1 MKKKTIYDIV
11 LFALLGILAF
21 LPMAQEHLHLFDL
34 KHLVG
39 VMVEAKK
46 PELTKENY
54 VSGQYQQQMEA
65 YAAQNFGFHE
75 SIIRLYNQYLYDFYR
90 KTYNEEIIPGRDGW
104 FYYQQNVNDYYGTE
118 MYRWQPTVEEAKA
131 TYDREARLMWK
142 LRGVLHDYGKEFLMF
157 MAPEKGFLYPEHLP
171 KRQIDTTTINARLYY
186 SKKFDEYGFPY
197 IEMTKWFQGIKE
209 ADTVPYILIPQSG
222 AHWSFSSVIAAD
234 SLFRFMG
241 SLKNEKLGTLKVGPL
256 RESSVQTKI
265 GDYDLENTM
274 NLWRTVSHKG
284 EKLLDAEV
292 TVVSDSATVKP
303 DVLFVG
309 NSYLFRMNYFIPFE
323 DMFSYTDYWFY
334 NSTAY
339 YGEGYALKRNVLEID
354 LLQRLLDA
362 DYVVWFTTGNQMYKV
377 SYGFVERALMT
388 LCLSED
394 RVNDVRNQ
402 LMDSLRCDSAF
413 MSTIDTLSDP
423 NGVEL
428 IKQLWQEAS
437 NALTRNP
444 EYYFPELAGDSI
456 PTARNPKIPEYLVI
470 KDIKKDPDW
479 MISLQC
485 QTIIRNTTLDNILKM
500 EAQNVL
506 NGRPLMRD
514 ERDVVSKENYVNSL
528 VAEMKQNLLSKP
540 NSLQSIKDKAAAKGC
555 TFDEQLEADARWVVN
570 DRINRGVID
579 LSNFA
584 EDEQR
589 RNAQK
594 TIDEWVREMEQELLS
609 KPASVQSIKEKAAA
623 KGLTF
628 EEQLHADAQWII
640 NDRISRGVIS
650 VEQPQ

>member
-34 KHLVG
+34 KQLVG

-65 YAAQNFGFHE
+65 YARQNFGFHE

-118 MYRWQPTVEEAKA
+118 MYRWQPTVEKACA

-142 LRGVLHDYGKEFLMF
+142 LRGVLHDYDKEFLMF

-186 SKKFDEYGFPY
+186 SQKFDEYDFPY
-197 IEMTKWFQGIKE
+197 IEMTKWFQAIKE

-222 AHWSFSSVIAAD
+222 AHWSFSSFIAAD

-241 SLKNEKLGTLKVGPL
+241 SLKNEKLGTLKIGPL
-256 RESSVQTKI
+256 RESSEQTKI
-265 GDYDLENTM
+265 GDYDLENTL

-292 TVVSDSATVKP
+292 TVISDSTTVKP
-303 DVLFVG
+303 NVLFVG
-309 NSYLFRMNYFIPFE
+309 NSYLFRMNYFVPFE

-339 YGEGYALKRNVLEID
+339 YGEHYALKRSVWEID
-354 LLQRLLDA
+354 FLQRLMDA
-362 DYVVWFTTGNQMYKV
+362 DYIVWFTTGNQMYKV

-388 LCLSED
+388 LCVSDD

-402 LMDSLRCDSAF
+402 LMDSLRHDSTF
-413 MSTIDTLSDP
+413 MSTIDTLSDTK
-423 NGVEL
+423 GVEL
-428 IKQLWQEAS
+428 RKQLWQQS
-437 NALTRNP
+437 NNLITRNP

-470 KDIKKDPDW
+470 KNIKKDDDW

-485 QTIIRNTTLDNILKM
+485 QTIIHNATLDNILKM

-506 NGRPLMRD
+506 NGWPLMRD
-514 ERDVVSKENYVNSL
+514 EQNVVSKENYVNSL
-528 VAEMKQNLLSKP
+528 VADMKLELQGKP
-540 NSLQSIKDKAAAKGC
+540 VSVQAIKDKATATGK
-555 TFDEQLEADARWVVN
+555 TFEEQLEADARWIIN

-579 LSNFA
+579 LNFFA
-584 EDEQR
+584 EEEQK
-589 RNAQK
+589 RNIEK
-594 TIDEWVREMEQELLS
+594 TMEELVRDMEQELLE
-609 KPASVQSIKEKAAA
+609 KPASVQSIKEKASAN
-623 KGLTF
+623 GRTF
-628 EEQLHADAQWII
+628 EEQLHVDAQWII
-640 NDRISRGVIS
+640 NDKINRGIIR
-650 VEQPQ
+650 VE

>member
-34 KHLVG
+34 KQLVG

-65 YAAQNFGFHE
+65 YAGQNFGFHE

-118 MYRWQPTVEEAKA
+118 MYRWQPTVEKARA

-142 LRGVLHDYGKEFLMF
+142 LRGVLHDYDKEFLMF

-186 SKKFDEYGFPY
+186 SQKFDEYDFPY
-197 IEMTKWFQGIKE
+197 IEMTKWFQAIKE

-256 RESSVQTKI
+256 RESSEQTKI
-265 GDYDLENTM
+265 GDYDLENTL

-292 TVVSDSATVKP
+292 TVISDSTTVKP
-303 DVLFVG
+303 NVLFVG
-309 NSYLFRMNYFIPFE
+309 NSYLFRMNYFVPFE

-339 YGEGYALKRNVLEID
+339 YGEHYALKRSVWEID
-354 LLQRLLDA
+354 FLQRLMDA
-362 DYVVWFTTGNQMYKV
+362 DYIVWFTTGNQMYKV

-388 LCLSED
+388 LCVSDD

-402 LMDSLRCDSAF
+402 LMDSLRHDSTF
-413 MSTIDTLSDP
+413 MSTIDTLSDTK
-423 NGVEL
+423 GVEL
-428 IKQLWQEAS
+428 RKQLWQQS
-437 NALTRNP
+437 NNLITRNP

-470 KDIKKDPDW
+470 KNIKKDDDW

-485 QTIIRNTTLDNILKM
+485 QTIIHNATLDNILKM

-506 NGRPLMRD
+506 NGWPLMRD
-514 ERDVVSKENYVNSL
+514 EQNVVSKENYVNSL
-528 VAEMKQNLLSKP
+528 VADMKLELQGKP
-540 NSLQSIKDKAAAKGC
+540 VSVQAIKDKATATGK
-555 TFDEQLEADARWVVN
+555 TFEEQLEADARWIIN

-579 LSNFA
+579 LNFFA
-584 EDEQR
+584 EEEQK
-589 RNAQK
+589 RNIEK
-594 TIDEWVREMEQELLS
+594 TMEELVRDMEQELLE
-609 KPASVQSIKEKAAA
+609 KPTSVQSIKEKASAN
-623 KGLTF
+623 GRTF
-628 EEQLHADAQWII
+628 EEQLHVDAQWII
-640 NDRISRGVIS
+640 NDKISRGIIR
-650 VEQPQ
+650 VE

>member
-34 KHLVG
+34 KQLVG

-65 YAAQNFGFHE
+65 YARQNFGFHE

-118 MYRWQPTVEEAKA
+118 MYRWQANVDEARA

-142 LRGVLHDYGKEFLMF
+142 LRGVLHDYDKEFLMF

-186 SKKFDEYGFPY
+186 SQKFDEYDFPY
-197 IEMTKWFQGIKE
+197 IEMTKWFQAIKE

-256 RESSVQTKI
+256 RESSEQTKN
-265 GDYDLENTM
+265 GDYDLENTL

-292 TVVSDSATVKP
+292 TVISDSTTVKP
-303 DVLFVG
+303 NVLFVG
-309 NSYLFRMNYFIPFE
+309 NSYLFRMNYFVPFE

-339 YGEGYALKRNVLEID
+339 YGEHYALKRSVWEID
-354 LLQRLLDA
+354 FLQRLMDA
-362 DYVVWFTTGNQMYKV
+362 DYIVWFTTGNQMYKV

-388 LCLSED
+388 LCVSDD

-402 LMDSLRCDSAF
+402 LMDSLRHDSTF
-413 MSTIDTLSDP
+413 MSTIDTLSDTK
-423 NGVEL
+423 GVEL
-428 IKQLWQEAS
+428 RKQLWQQS
-437 NALTRNP
+437 NNLITRNP

-470 KDIKKDPDW
+470 KNIKKDDDW

-485 QTIIRNTTLDNILKM
+485 QTIIHNATLDNILKM

-506 NGRPLMRD
+506 NGWPLMRD
-514 ERDVVSKENYVNSL
+514 EQNVVSKENYVNSL
-528 VAEMKQNLLSKP
+528 VADMKLELQGKP
-540 NSLQSIKDKAAAKGC
+540 VSVQAIKDKATATGK
-555 TFDEQLEADARWVVN
+555 TFEEQLEADARWIIN

-579 LSNFA
+579 LNFFA
-584 EDEQR
+584 EEEQK
-589 RNAQK
+589 RNIEK
-594 TIDEWVREMEQELLS
+594 TMEELVRDMEQELLE
-609 KPASVQSIKEKAAA
+609 KPASVQSIKEKASAN
-623 KGLTF
+623 GRTF
-628 EEQLHADAQWII
+628 EEQLHVDAQWII
-640 NDRISRGVIS
+640 NDKINRGIIR
-650 VEQPQ
+650 VE

>member
-11 LFALLGILAF
+11 LFALLSILAF
-21 LPMAQEHLHLFDL
+21 LPMAQEHLHIFDL
-34 KHLVG
+34 KQLVG

-65 YAAQNFGFHE
+65 YAGQNFGFHE

-118 MYRWQPTVEEAKA
+118 MYRWQPTVEKARA

-142 LRGVLHDYGKEFLMF
+142 LRGVLHDYDKEFLMF

-186 SKKFDEYGFPY
+186 SQKFDEYDFPY
-197 IEMTKWFQGIKE
+197 SEMTKWFQAIKE

-241 SLKNEKLGTLKVGPL
+241 SLRNEKLGTLKVGPL
-256 RESSVQTKI
+256 RESSEQTKI
-265 GDYDLENTM
+265 GDYDLENTL

-292 TVVSDSATVKP
+292 TVISDSTTVKP
-303 DVLFVG
+303 NVLFVG
-309 NSYLFRMNYFIPFE
+309 NSYLFRMNYFVPFE

-339 YGEGYALKRNVLEID
+339 YGEHYALKRSVWEID
-354 LLQRLLDA
+354 FLQRLMDA
-362 DYVVWFTTGNQMYKV
+362 DYIVWFTTGNQMYKV

-388 LCLSED
+388 LCVSDD

-402 LMDSLRCDSAF
+402 LMDSLRHDSTF
-413 MSTIDTLSDP
+413 MSTIDTLSDTK
-423 NGVEL
+423 GVEL
-428 IKQLWQEAS
+428 RKQLWQQS
-437 NALTRNP
+437 NNLITRNP

-470 KDIKKDPDW
+470 KNIKKDDDW

-485 QTIIRNTTLDNILKM
+485 QTIIHNATLDNILKM

-506 NGRPLMRD
+506 NGWPLMRD
-514 ERDVVSKENYVNSL
+514 EQNVVSKENYVNSL
-528 VAEMKQNLLSKP
+528 VADMKLELQGKP
-540 NSLQSIKDKAAAKGC
+540 VSVQAIKDKATATGK
-555 TFDEQLEADARWVVN
+555 TFEEQLEADARWIIN

-579 LSNFA
+579 LNFFA
-584 EDEQR
+584 EEEQK
-589 RNAQK
+589 RNIEK
-594 TIDEWVREMEQELLS
+594 TMEELVRDMEQELLE
-609 KPASVQSIKEKAAA
+609 KPASVQSIKEKASAN
-623 KGLTF
+623 GRTF
-628 EEQLHADAQWII
+628 EEQLHVDAQWII
-640 NDRISRGVIS
+640 NDKINRGIIR
-650 VEQPQ
+650 VE

>member
-34 KHLVG
+34 KQLVG

-65 YAAQNFGFHE
+65 YAGQNFGFHE

-118 MYRWQPTVEEAKA
+118 MYRWQPTVEKARA

-142 LRGVLHDYGKEFLMF
+142 LRGVLHDYDKEFLMF

-186 SKKFDEYGFPY
+186 SQKFDEYDFPY
-197 IEMTKWFQGIKE
+197 IEMTKWFQAIKE

-256 RESSVQTKI
+256 RESSEQTKI
-265 GDYDLENTM
+265 GDYDLENTL

-292 TVVSDSATVKP
+292 TVISDSTTVKP
-303 DVLFVG
+303 NVLFVG
-309 NSYLFRMNYFIPFE
+309 NSYLFRMNYFVPFE

-339 YGEGYALKRNVLEID
+339 YGEHYALKRSVWEID
-354 LLQRLLDA
+354 FLQRLMDA
-362 DYVVWFTTGNQMYKV
+362 DYIVWFTTGNQMYKV

-388 LCLSED
+388 LCVSDD

-402 LMDSLRCDSAF
+402 LMDSLRHDSTF
-413 MSTIDTLSDP
+413 MSTIDTLSDTK
-423 NGVEL
+423 GVEL
-428 IKQLWQEAS
+428 RKQLWQQS
-437 NALTRNP
+437 NNLITRNP

-470 KDIKKDPDW
+470 KNIKKDDDW

-485 QTIIRNTTLDNILKM
+485 QTIIHNATLDNILKM

-506 NGRPLMRD
+506 NGWPLMRD
-514 ERDVVSKENYVNSL
+514 EQNVVSKENYVNSL
-528 VAEMKQNLLSKP
+528 VADMKLELQGKP
-540 NSLQSIKDKAAAKGC
+540 VSVQAIKDKATATGK
-555 TFDEQLEADARWVVN
+555 TFEEQLEADARWIIN

-579 LSNFA
+579 LNFFA
-584 EDEQR
+584 EEEQK
-589 RNAQK
+589 RNIEK
-594 TIDEWVREMEQELLS
+594 TMEELVRDMEQELLE
-609 KPASVQSIKEKAAA
+609 KPASVQSIKEKASAN
-623 KGLTF
+623 GRTF
-628 EEQLHADAQWII
+628 EEQLHVDAQWII
-640 NDRISRGVIS
+640 NDKISRGIIR
-650 VEQPQ
+650 VE

>member
-34 KHLVG
+34 KQLVG

-65 YAAQNFGFHE
+65 YARQNFGFHE

-118 MYRWQPTVEEAKA
+118 MYRWQANVDEARA

-142 LRGVLHDYGKEFLMF
+142 LRGVLHDYGIEFLMF

-171 KRQIDTTTINARLYY
+171 IRQIDTTTINARLYY
-186 SKKFDEYGFPY
+186 SQKFDEYDFPY
-197 IEMTKWFQGIKE
+197 IEMTKWFQAIKE

-256 RESSVQTKI
+256 RESSEQTKI
-265 GDYDLENTM
+265 GDYDLENTL

-292 TVVSDSATVKP
+292 TVISDSTTVKP
-303 DVLFVG
+303 NVLFVG
-309 NSYLFRMNYFIPFE
+309 NSYLFRMNYFVPFE

-339 YGEGYALKRNVLEID
+339 YGEHYALKRSVWEID
-354 LLQRLLDA
+354 FLQRLMDA
-362 DYVVWFTTGNQMYKV
+362 DYIVWFTTGNQMYKV

-388 LCLSED
+388 LCVSDD

-402 LMDSLRCDSAF
+402 LMDSLRHDSTF
-413 MSTIDTLSDP
+413 MSTIDTLSDTK
-423 NGVEL
+423 GVEL
-428 IKQLWQEAS
+428 RKQLWQQS
-437 NALTRNP
+437 NNLITRNP

-470 KDIKKDPDW
+470 KNIKKDDDW

-485 QTIIRNTTLDNILKM
+485 QTIIHNATLDNILKM

-506 NGRPLMRD
+506 NGWPLMRD
-514 ERDVVSKENYVNSL
+514 EQNVVSKENYVNSL
-528 VAEMKQNLLSKP
+528 VADMKLELQGKP
-540 NSLQSIKDKAAAKGC
+540 VSVQAIKDKATATGK
-555 TFDEQLEADARWVVN
+555 TFEEQLEADARWIIN

-579 LSNFA
+579 LNFFA
-584 EDEQR
+584 EEEQK
-589 RNAQK
+589 RNIEK
-594 TIDEWVREMEQELLS
+594 TMEELVRDMEQELLE
-609 KPASVQSIKEKAAA
+609 KPASVQSIKEKASAN
-623 KGLTF
+623 GRTF
-628 EEQLHADAQWII
+628 EEQLHVDAQWII
-640 NDRISRGVIS
+640 NDKINRGIIR
-650 VEQPQ
+650 VE

>member
-34 KHLVG
+34 KQLVG

-65 YAAQNFGFHE
+65 YARQNFGFHE

-118 MYRWQPTVEEAKA
+118 MYRWQPTVEKACA

-142 LRGVLHDYGKEFLMF
+142 LRGVLHDYDKEFLMF

-186 SKKFDEYGFPY
+186 SQKFDEYDFPY
-197 IEMTKWFQGIKE
+197 IEMTKWFQTIKE

-241 SLKNEKLGTLKVGPL
+241 SLKNEKLGTLKIGPL
-256 RESSVQTKI
+256 RESSEQTKI
-265 GDYDLENTM
+265 GDYDLENTL

-292 TVVSDSATVKP
+292 TVISDSTTVKP
-303 DVLFVG
+303 NVLFVG
-309 NSYLFRMNYFIPFE
+309 NSYLFRMNYFVPFE

-339 YGEGYALKRNVLEID
+339 YGEHYALKRSVWEID
-354 LLQRLLDA
+354 FLQRLMDA
-362 DYVVWFTTGNQMYKV
+362 DYIVWFTTGNQMYKV

-388 LCLSED
+388 LCVSDD

-402 LMDSLRCDSAF
+402 LMDSLRHDSTF
-413 MSTIDTLSDP
+413 MSTIDTLSDTK
-423 NGVEL
+423 GVEL
-428 IKQLWQEAS
+428 RKQLWQQS
-437 NALTRNP
+437 NNLITRNP

-470 KDIKKDPDW
+470 KNIKKDDDW

-485 QTIIRNTTLDNILKM
+485 QTIIHNATLDNILKM

-506 NGRPLMRD
+506 NGWPLMRD
-514 ERDVVSKENYVNSL
+514 EQNVVSKENYVNSL
-528 VAEMKQNLLSKP
+528 VADMKLELQGKP
-540 NSLQSIKDKAAAKGC
+540 VSVQAIKDKATATGK
-555 TFDEQLEADARWVVN
+555 TFEEQLEADARWIIN

-579 LSNFA
+579 LNFFA
-584 EDEQR
+584 EEEQK
-589 RNAQK
+589 RNIEK
-594 TIDEWVREMEQELLS
+594 TMEELVRDMEQELLE
-609 KPASVQSIKEKAAA
+609 KPASVQSIKEKASAN
-623 KGLTF
+623 GRTF
-628 EEQLHADAQWII
+628 EEQLHVDAQWII
-640 NDRISRGVIS
+640 NDKINRGIIR
-650 VEQPQ
+650 VE

>member
-11 LFALLGILAF
+11 LFALLSILAF
-21 LPMAQEHLHLFDL
+21 LPMAQEHLHIFDL
-34 KHLVG
+34 KQLVG

-65 YAAQNFGFHE
+65 YAGQNFGFHE

-118 MYRWQPTVEEAKA
+118 MYRWQPTVEKARA

-142 LRGVLHDYGKEFLMF
+142 LRGVLHDYDKEFLMF

-186 SKKFDEYGFPY
+186 SQKFDEYDFPY
-197 IEMTKWFQGIKE
+197 IEMTKWFQAIKE

-256 RESSVQTKI
+256 RESSEQTKI
-265 GDYDLENTM
+265 GDYDLENTL

-292 TVVSDSATVKP
+292 TVISDSTTVKP
-303 DVLFVG
+303 NVLFVG
-309 NSYLFRMNYFIPFE
+309 NSYLFRMNYFVPFE
-323 DMFSYTDYWFY
+323 DMFSYTADWFF

-339 YGEGYALKRNVLEID
+339 SGEHSALKRSVWVID
-354 LLQRLLDA
+354 FLQRLMDA
-362 DYVVWFTTGNQMYKV
+362 DYIVWFTTGNQMYKV

-388 LCLSED
+388 LCVSDD

-402 LMDSLRCDSAF
+402 LMDSLRHDSTF
-413 MSTIDTLSDP
+413 MSTIDTLSDTK
-423 NGVEL
+423 GVEL
-428 IKQLWQEAS
+428 RKQLWQQS
-437 NALTRNP
+437 NNLITRNP

-470 KDIKKDPDW
+470 KNIKKDDDW

-485 QTIIRNTTLDNILKM
+485 QTIIHNATLDNILKM

-506 NGRPLMRD
+506 NGWPLMRD
-514 ERDVVSKENYVNSL
+514 EQNVVSKENYVNSL
-528 VAEMKQNLLSKP
+528 VADMKLELQGKP
-540 NSLQSIKDKAAAKGC
+540 VSVQAIKDKATATGK
-555 TFDEQLEADARWVVN
+555 TFEEQLEADARWIIN

-579 LSNFA
+579 LNFFA
-584 EDEQR
+584 EEEQK
-589 RNAQK
+589 RNIEK
-594 TIDEWVREMEQELLS
+594 TMEELVRDMEQELLE
-609 KPASVQSIKEKAAA
+609 KPASVQSIKEKASAN
-623 KGLTF
+623 GRTF
-628 EEQLHADAQWII
+628 EEQLHVDAQWII
-640 NDRISRGVIS
+640 NDKINRGIIR
-650 VEQPQ
+650 VE

>member
-34 KHLVG
+34 KQLVG

-65 YAAQNFGFHE
+65 YARQNFGFHE

-118 MYRWQPTVEEAKA
+118 MYRWQPTVEKACA

-142 LRGVLHDYGKEFLMF
+142 LRGVLHDYDKEFLMF

-186 SKKFDEYGFPY
+186 SQKFDEYDFPY
-197 IEMTKWFQGIKE
+197 IEMTKWFQAIKE

-256 RESSVQTKI
+256 RESSEQTKI
-265 GDYDLENTM
+265 GDYDLENTL

-292 TVVSDSATVKP
+292 TVISDSTTVKP
-303 DVLFVG
+303 NVLFVG
-309 NSYLFRMNYFIPFE
+309 NSYLFRMNYFVPFE
-323 DMFSYTDYWFY
+323 DMFSYSDYWFY

-339 YGEGYALKRNVLEID
+339 YGEHYALKRSVWEID
-354 LLQRLLDA
+354 FLQRLMDA
-362 DYVVWFTTGNQMYKV
+362 DYIVWFTTGNQMYKV

-388 LCLSED
+388 LCVSDD

-402 LMDSLRCDSAF
+402 LMDSLRHDSTF
-413 MSTIDTLSDP
+413 MSTIDTLSDTK
-423 NGVEL
+423 GVEL
-428 IKQLWQEAS
+428 RKQLWQQS
-437 NALTRNP
+437 NNLITRNP

-470 KDIKKDPDW
+470 KNIKKDDDW

-485 QTIIRNTTLDNILKM
+485 QTIIHNATLDNILKM

-506 NGRPLMRD
+506 NGWPLMRD
-514 ERDVVSKENYVNSL
+514 EQNVVSKENYVNSL
-528 VAEMKQNLLSKP
+528 VADMKLELQGKP
-540 NSLQSIKDKAAAKGC
+540 VSVQAIKDKATATGK
-555 TFDEQLEADARWVVN
+555 TFEEQLEADARWIIN

-579 LSNFA
+579 LNFFA
-584 EDEQR
+584 EEEQK
-589 RNAQK
+589 RNIEK
-594 TIDEWVREMEQELLS
+594 TMEELVRDMEQELLE
-609 KPASVQSIKEKAAA
+609 KPASVQSIKEKASAN
-623 KGLTF
+623 GRTF
-628 EEQLHADAQWII
+628 EEQLHVDAQWII
-640 NDRISRGVIS
+640 NDKINRGIIR
-650 VEQPQ
+650 VE

>member
-11 LFALLGILAF
+11 LFALLSILAF
-21 LPMAQEHLHLFDL
+21 LPMAQEHLHIFDL
-34 KHLVG
+34 KQLVG

-65 YAAQNFGFHE
+65 YAGQNFGFHE

-118 MYRWQPTVEEAKA
+118 MYRWQPTVEKARA

-142 LRGVLHDYGKEFLMF
+142 LRGVLHDYDKEFLMF

-186 SKKFDEYGFPY
+186 SQKFDEYDFPY
-197 IEMTKWFQGIKE
+197 IEMTKWFQAIKE

-256 RESSVQTKI
+256 RESSEQTKI
-265 GDYDLENTM
+265 GDYDLENTL

-292 TVVSDSATVKP
+292 TVISDSTTVKP
-303 DVLFVG
+303 NVLFVG
-309 NSYLFRMNYFIPFE
+309 NSYLFRMNYFVPFE

-339 YGEGYALKRNVLEID
+339 YGEHYALKRSVWEID
-354 LLQRLLDA
+354 FLQRLMDA
-362 DYVVWFTTGNQMYKV
+362 DYIVWFTTGNQMYKV

-388 LCLSED
+388 LCVSDD

-402 LMDSLRCDSAF
+402 LMDSLRHDSTF
-413 MSTIDTLSDP
+413 MSTIDTLSDTK
-423 NGVEL
+423 GVEL
-428 IKQLWQEAS
+428 RKQLWQQS
-437 NALTRNP
+437 NNLITRNP

-470 KDIKKDPDW
+470 KNIKKDDDW

-485 QTIIRNTTLDNILKM
+485 QTIIHNATLDNILKM

-506 NGRPLMRD
+506 NGWPLMRD
-514 ERDVVSKENYVNSL
+514 EQNVVSKENYVNSL
-528 VAEMKQNLLSKP
+528 VADMKLELQGKP
-540 NSLQSIKDKAAAKGC
+540 VSVQAIKDKATATGK
-555 TFDEQLEADARWVVN
+555 TFEEQLEADARWIIN

-579 LSNFA
+579 LNFFA
-584 EDEQR
+584 EEEQK
-589 RNAQK
+589 RNIEK
-594 TIDEWVREMEQELLS
+594 TMEELVRDMEQELLE
-609 KPASVQSIKEKAAA
+609 KPASVQSIKEKASAN
-623 KGLTF
+623 GRTF
-628 EEQLHADAQWII
+628 EEQLHVDAQWII
-640 NDRISRGVIS
+640 NDKINRGIIR
-650 VEQPQ
+650 VE

>member
-34 KHLVG
+34 KQLVG

-65 YAAQNFGFHE
+65 YARQNFGFHE

-118 MYRWQPTVEEAKA
+118 MYRWQPTVEKACA

-142 LRGVLHDYGKEFLMF
+142 LRGVLHDYDKEFLMF

-186 SKKFDEYGFPY
+186 SQKFDEYDFPY
-197 IEMTKWFQGIKE
+197 IEMTKWFQAIKE

-256 RESSVQTKI
+256 RESSEQTKI
-265 GDYDLENTM
+265 GDYDLENTL

-292 TVVSDSATVKP
+292 TVISDSTTVKP
-303 DVLFVG
+303 NVLFVG
-309 NSYLFRMNYFIPFE
+309 NSYLFRMNYFVPFE

-339 YGEGYALKRNVLEID
+339 YGEHYALKRSVWEID
-354 LLQRLLDA
+354 FLQRLMDA
-362 DYVVWFTTGNQMYKV
+362 DYIVWFTTGNQMYKV

-388 LCLSED
+388 LCVSDD

-402 LMDSLRCDSAF
+402 LMDSLRHDSTF
-413 MSTIDTLSDP
+413 MSTIDTLSDTK
-423 NGVEL
+423 GVEL
-428 IKQLWQEAS
+428 RKQLWQQS
-437 NALTRNP
+437 NNLITRNP

-470 KDIKKDPDW
+470 KNIKKDDNW

-485 QTIIRNTTLDNILKM
+485 QTIIHNATLDNILKM

-506 NGRPLMRD
+506 NGWPLMRD
-514 ERDVVSKENYVNSL
+514 EQNVVSKENYVNSL
-528 VAEMKQNLLSKP
+528 VADMKLELQGKP
-540 NSLQSIKDKAAAKGC
+540 VSVQAIKDKATATGK
-555 TFDEQLEADARWVVN
+555 TFEEQLEADARWIIN

-579 LSNFA
+579 LNFFA
-584 EDEQR
+584 EEEQK
-589 RNAQK
+589 RNIEK
-594 TIDEWVREMEQELLS
+594 TMEELVRDMEQELLE
-609 KPASVQSIKEKAAA
+609 KPTSVQSIKEKASAN
-623 KGLTF
+623 GRTF
-628 EEQLHADAQWII
+628 EEQLHVDAQWII
-640 NDRISRGVIS
+640 NDKINRGIIR
-650 VEQPQ
+650 VE

>member
-11 LFALLGILAF
+11 LFALLSILAF

-34 KHLVG
+34 KQLVG

-65 YAAQNFGFHE
+65 YAGQNFGFHE

-118 MYRWQPTVEEAKA
+118 MYRWQPTVEKARA

-142 LRGVLHDYGKEFLMF
+142 LRGVLHDYDKEFLMF

-186 SKKFDEYGFPY
+186 SQKFDEYDFPY
-197 IEMTKWFQGIKE
+197 IEMTKWFQAIKE

-241 SLKNEKLGTLKVGPL
+241 SLRNEKLGTLKVGPL
-256 RESSVQTKI
+256 RESSEQTKI
-265 GDYDLENTM
+265 GDYDLENTL

-292 TVVSDSATVKP
+292 TVISDSTTVKP
-303 DVLFVG
+303 NVLFVG
-309 NSYLFRMNYFIPFE
+309 NSYLFRMNYFVPFE

-339 YGEGYALKRNVLEID
+339 YGEHYALKRSVWEID
-354 LLQRLLDA
+354 FLQRLMDA
-362 DYVVWFTTGNQMYKV
+362 DYIVWFTTGNQMYKV

-388 LCLSED
+388 LCVSDD

-402 LMDSLRCDSAF
+402 LMDSLRHDSTF
-413 MSTIDTLSDP
+413 MSTIDTLSDTK
-423 NGVEL
+423 GVEL
-428 IKQLWQEAS
+428 RKQLWQQS
-437 NALTRNP
+437 NNLITRNP

-470 KDIKKDPDW
+470 KNIKKDDDW

-485 QTIIRNTTLDNILKM
+485 QTIIHNATLDNILKM

-506 NGRPLMRD
+506 NGWPLMRD
-514 ERDVVSKENYVNSL
+514 EQNVVSKENYVNSL
-528 VAEMKQNLLSKP
+528 VADMKLELQGKP
-540 NSLQSIKDKAAAKGC
+540 VSVQAIKDKATATGK
-555 TFDEQLEADARWVVN
+555 TFEEQLEADARWIIN

-579 LSNFA
+579 LNFFA
-584 EDEQR
+584 EEEQK
-589 RNAQK
+589 RNIEK
-594 TIDEWVREMEQELLS
+594 TMEELVRDMEQELLE
-609 KPASVQSIKEKAAA
+609 KPASVQSIKEKASAN
-623 KGLTF
+623 GRTF
-628 EEQLHADAQWII
+628 EEQLHVDAQWII
-640 NDRISRGVIS
+640 NDKINRGIIR
-650 VEQPQ
+650 VE

>member
-34 KHLVG
+34 KQLVG

-65 YAAQNFGFHE
+65 YAGQNFGFHE

-118 MYRWQPTVEEAKA
+118 MYRWQPTVEKARA

-142 LRGVLHDYGKEFLMF
+142 LRGVLHDYDKEFLMF

-186 SKKFDEYGFPY
+186 SQKFDEYDFPY
-197 IEMTKWFQGIKE
+197 IEMTKWFQAIKE

-256 RESSVQTKI
+256 RESSEQTKI
-265 GDYDLENTM
+265 GDYDLENTL

-292 TVVSDSATVKP
+292 TVISDSTTVKP
-303 DVLFVG
+303 NVLFVG
-309 NSYLFRMNYFIPFE
+309 NSYLFRMNYFVPFE

-339 YGEGYALKRNVLEID
+339 YGEHYALKRSVWEID
-354 LLQRLLDA
+354 FLQRLMDA
-362 DYVVWFTTGNQMYKV
+362 DYIVWFTTGNQMYKV

-388 LCLSED
+388 LCVSDD

-402 LMDSLRCDSAF
+402 LMDSLRHDSTF
-413 MSTIDTLSDP
+413 MSTIDTLSDTK
-423 NGVEL
+423 GVEL
-428 IKQLWQEAS
+428 RKQLWQQS
-437 NALTRNP
+437 NNLITRNP

-470 KDIKKDPDW
+470 KNIKKDNDW

-485 QTIIRNTTLDNILKM
+485 QTIIHNATLDNILKM

-506 NGRPLMRD
+506 NGWPLMRD
-514 ERDVVSKENYVNSL
+514 EQNVVSKENYVNSL
-528 VAEMKQNLLSKP
+528 VADMKLELQGKP
-540 NSLQSIKDKAAAKGC
+540 VSVQAIKDKATVTGK
-555 TFDEQLEADARWVVN
+555 TFEEQLEADARWIIN

-579 LSNFA
+579 LNFFA
-584 EDEQR
+584 EEEQK
-589 RNAQK
+589 RNIEK
-594 TIDEWVREMEQELLS
+594 TMEELVRDMEQELLE
-609 KPASVQSIKEKAAA
+609 KPASVQSIKEKASAN
-623 KGLTF
+623 GRTF
-628 EEQLHADAQWII
+628 EEQLHVDAQWII
-640 NDRISRGVIS
+640 NDKISRGIIR
-650 VEQPQ
+650 VE

>member
-34 KHLVG
+34 KQLVG

-65 YAAQNFGFHE
+65 YAGQNFGFHE

-118 MYRWQPTVEEAKA
+118 MYRWQPTVEKARA

-142 LRGVLHDYGKEFLMF
+142 LRGVLHDYDKEFLMF

-186 SKKFDEYGFPY
+186 SQKFDEYDFPY
-197 IEMTKWFQGIKE
+197 IEMTKWFQAIKE

-241 SLKNEKLGTLKVGPL
+241 SLRNEKLGTLKVGPL
-256 RESSVQTKI
+256 RESSEQTKI
-265 GDYDLENTM
+265 GDYDLENTL

-292 TVVSDSATVKP
+292 TVISDSTTVKP
-303 DVLFVG
+303 NVLFVG
-309 NSYLFRMNYFIPFE
+309 NSYLFRMNYFVPFE

-339 YGEGYALKRNVLEID
+339 YGEHYALKRSVWEID
-354 LLQRLLDA
+354 FLQRLMDA
-362 DYVVWFTTGNQMYKV
+362 DYIVWFTTGNQMYKV

-388 LCLSED
+388 LCVSDD

-402 LMDSLRCDSAF
+402 LMDSLRHDSTF
-413 MSTIDTLSDP
+413 MSTIDTLSDTK
-423 NGVEL
+423 GVEL
-428 IKQLWQEAS
+428 RKQLWQQS
-437 NALTRNP
+437 NNLITRNP

-470 KDIKKDPDW
+470 KNIKKDDDW

-485 QTIIRNTTLDNILKM
+485 QTIIHNATLDNILKM

-506 NGRPLMRD
+506 NGWPLMRD
-514 ERDVVSKENYVNSL
+514 EQNVVSKENYVNSL
-528 VAEMKQNLLSKP
+528 VADMKLELQGKP
-540 NSLQSIKDKAAAKGC
+540 VSVQAIKDKATATGK
-555 TFDEQLEADARWVVN
+555 TFEEQLEADARWIIN

-579 LSNFA
+579 LNFFA
-584 EDEQR
+584 EEEQK
-589 RNAQK
+589 RNIEK
-594 TIDEWVREMEQELLS
+594 TMEELVRDMEQELLE
-609 KPASVQSIKEKAAA
+609 KPTSVQSIKEKASAN
-623 KGLTF
+623 GRTF
-628 EEQLHADAQWII
+628 EEQLHVDAQWII
-640 NDRISRGVIS
+640 NDKISRGIIR
-650 VEQPQ
+650 VE

>member
-34 KHLVG
+34 KQLVG

-65 YAAQNFGFHE
+65 YARQNFGFHE

-118 MYRWQPTVEEAKA
+118 MYRWQPTVEKARA

-142 LRGVLHDYGKEFLMF
+142 LRGVLHDYDKEFLMF

-186 SKKFDEYGFPY
+186 SQKFDEYNFPY
-197 IEMTKWFQGIKE
+197 IEMTKWFQAIKE

-241 SLKNEKLGTLKVGPL
+241 SLKNEKLGTLKIGPL
-256 RESSVQTKI
+256 RESSEQTKI
-265 GDYDLENTM
+265 GDYDLENTL

-292 TVVSDSATVKP
+292 TVISDSTTVKP
-303 DVLFVG
+303 NVLFVG
-309 NSYLFRMNYFIPFE
+309 NSYLFRMNYFVPFE

-339 YGEGYALKRNVLEID
+339 YGEHYALKRSVWEID
-354 LLQRLLDA
+354 FLQRLMDA
-362 DYVVWFTTGNQMYKV
+362 DYIVWFTTGNQMYKV

-388 LCLSED
+388 LCVSDD

-402 LMDSLRCDSAF
+402 LMDSLRHDSTF
-413 MSTIDTLSDP
+413 MSTIDTLSDTK
-423 NGVEL
+423 GVEL
-428 IKQLWQEAS
+428 RKQLWQQS
-437 NALTRNP
+437 NNLITRNP

-470 KDIKKDPDW
+470 KNIKKDDDW

-485 QTIIRNTTLDNILKM
+485 QTIIHNATLDNILKM

-506 NGRPLMRD
+506 NGWPLMRD
-514 ERDVVSKENYVNSL
+514 EQNVVSKENYVNSL
-528 VAEMKQNLLSKP
+528 VADMKLELQGKP
-540 NSLQSIKDKAAAKGC
+540 VSVQAIKDKATATGK
-555 TFDEQLEADARWVVN
+555 TFEEQLEADARWIIN

-579 LSNFA
+579 LNFFA
-584 EDEQR
+584 EEEQK
-589 RNAQK
+589 RNIEK
-594 TIDEWVREMEQELLS
+594 TMEELVRDMEQELLE
-609 KPASVQSIKEKAAA
+609 KPASVQSIKEKASAN
-623 KGLTF
+623 GRTF
-628 EEQLHADAQWII
+628 EEQLHVDAQWII
-640 NDRISRGVIS
+640 NDKINRGIIR
-650 VEQPQ
+650 VE